1 MNRKGINM
9 VTNKLLKRQLKKAG
23 IEESTI
29 PDKESFEKLLKLVE
43 NTYTEN
49 DDTRRMMEYSLDIFS
64 QEMREAVDELETAHK
79 EVEKKDK
86 LMFQQSRFAQMGE
99 MISMIAHQ
107 WRQPLNFIGT
117 TTAAI
122 QFDVFFDKLDKD
134 ELLKHTDNIAKQ
146 SQYLSD
152 TIDDFRNFFRND
164 TGVETTSYAE
174 LIESVL
180 NIIGESIESKDIEI
194 KKDLKSTTKFTTFAN
209 ELKHVVINIIKNAED
224 ILIENK
230 VKKPFIKIE
239 TYEESENKILAISD
253 NGGGISQEI
262 MLKIFDPYFST
273 KTKKNGTGLGLYMS
287 KIIVEEHCGG
297 LLQVSNSGDGA
308 VFEIIIK

>member
-1 MNRKGINM
+1 MTI
-9 VTNKLLKRQLKKAG
+9 TNKLLKRQLKKAG
-23 IEESTI
+23 IKLGTA
-29 PDKESFEKLLKLVE
+29 PDKESFEKFLSLVE
-43 NTYTEN
+43 NSYTEN
-49 DDTRRMMEYSLDIFS
+49 NDTRRMMEYSLDIFS
-64 QEMREAVDELETAHK
+64 QEMREAVDELEVAHK

-122 QFDVFFDKLDKD
+122 QFDIFFNKLDKD

-164 TGVETTSYAE
+164 TGVEDISYSE
-174 LIESVL
+174 LIDSVL
-180 NIIGESIESKDIEI
+180 NIIGESIESKGITI
-194 KKDLKSTTKFTTFAN
+194 IKDLKSKNTFTTYSN
-209 ELKHVVINIIKNAED
+209 ELKHVIINIIKNAED
-224 ILIENK
+224 ILLENK
-230 VKKPFIKIE
+230 VQNPYIKIT
-239 TYEESENKILAISD
+239 TYDEELHSILAISD
-253 NGGGISQEI
+253 NGGGISEDV
-262 MLKIFDPYFST
+262 MEKIFDPYFST

-287 KIIVEEHCGG
+287 KIIVEEHCAGS
-297 LLQVSNSGDGA
+297 LQVGNTKDGA
-308 VFEIIIK
+308 EFKILLKYNAQI

>member
-1 MNRKGINM
+1 M

-23 IEESTI
+23 IDENVV
-29 PDKESFEKLLKLVE
+29 PDKEAFDKLLKLVE
-43 NTYTEN
+43 NSYDEN
-49 DDTRRMMEYSLDIFS
+49 NDTRRMMEYSLDIFS
-64 QEMREAVDELETAHK
+64 QEMREAVDELEQAHK

-107 WRQPLNFIGT
+107 WRQPLNLIGT

-122 QFDVFFDKLDKD
+122 QFDIFFDNLDKD

-164 TGVETTSYAE
+164 TGVEATSYTN
-174 LIESVL
+174 LINSVL
-180 NIIGESIESKDIEI
+180 NIIGESIESKGINI
-194 KKDLKSTTKFTTFAN
+194 QKDLKSKSSFTTYSN
-209 ELKHVVINIIKNAED
+209 ELKHVIINIIKNAED
-224 ILIENK
+224 ILTENK
-230 VKKPFIKIE
+230 VKNPYIKIE
-239 TYEESENKILAISD
+239 TYEKDSSKILTISD
-253 NGGGISQEI
+253 NGGGISKEI
-262 MLKIFDPYFST
+262 LEKIFDPYFST

-287 KIIVEEHCGG
+287 KIIVEEHCEG
-297 LLQVSNSGDGA
+297 LLQVSNSEDGA
-308 VFEIIIK
+308 VFTITIY

>member
-164 TGVETTSYAE
+164 TGVETTSYDE

>member
-1 MNRKGINM
+1 M

-23 IEESTI
+23 VDTSGEV
-29 PDKESFEKLLKLVE
+29 DKKSFKKLLSLVE
-43 NTYTEN
+43 NTYMEN

-64 QEMREAVDELETAHK
+64 QEMREAVDELEAAHK

-86 LMFQQSRFAQMGE
+86 MMFQQSRFAQMGE

-122 QFDVFFDKLDKD
+122 QFDIFFDRLDKD

-164 TGVETTSYAE
+164 TGVDTISFNE
-174 LIESVL
+174 LVDSVL
-180 NIIGESIESKDIEI
+180 NIIGESIESKGIEI
-194 KKDLKSTTKFTTFAN
+194 KKDLDCDCKFTAYSN
-209 ELKHVVINIIKNAED
+209 ELKHVIINIIKNAED
-224 ILIENK
+224 ILTENQ
-230 VKKPFIKIE
+230 IKNPYIHIR
-239 TYEESENKILAISD
+239 TYEQDNTLILSIND
-253 NGGGISQEI
+253 NGGGISKEI
-262 MLKIFDPYFST
+262 IEKVFDPYFST
-273 KTKKNGTGLGLYMS
+273 KDKKNGTGLGLYMS
-287 KIIVEEHCGG
+287 KIIVEDHCHG
-297 LLQVSNSGDGA
+297 LLQVENVNDGA
-308 VFEIIIK
+308 VFKIVLKKS

>member
-64 QEMREAVDELETAHK
+64 QEMREAVEELETAHK

-164 TGVETTSYAE
+164 TGVETTSYDE

-253 NGGGISQEI
+253 NGGGISQDI

-273 KTKKNGTGLGLYMS
+273 KTKKSGTGLGLYMS

-297 LLQVSNSGDGA
+297 LLQVSNSEDGA
-308 VFEIIIK
+308 VFKIIIK

>member
-1 MNRKGINM
+1 M

-23 IEESTI
+23 IDENDI
-29 PDKESFEKLLKLVE
+29 PSKESFENLLNLVE
-43 NTYTEN
+43 NSYAEN

-152 TIDDFRNFFRND
+152 TIDDFRNFFRNE
-164 TGVETTSYAE
+164 TGVETVSYNN
-174 LIESVL
+174 LIASVL
-180 NIIGESIESKDIEI
+180 SIIGESIESKGIEI
-194 KKDLKSTTKFTTFAN
+194 KQDLRCDCEFTTYSN
-209 ELKHVVINIIKNAED
+209 ELKHVIINIIKNAED
-224 ILIENK
+224 ILL
-230 VKKPFIKIE
+230 
-239 TYEESENKILAISD
+239 ENKIEKPYIHIKTYEKSKKRILSIGD
-253 NGGGISQEI
+253 NGGGISNDI
-262 MLKIFDPYFST
+262 MMKIFDPYFST
-273 KTKKNGTGLGLYMS
+273 KSKKNGTGLGLYMS
-287 KIIVEEHCGG
+287 KIIVEEHCDG
-297 LLQVSNSGDGA
+297 LLQVSNSDDGA
-308 VFEIIIK
+308 VFEIILNQNE